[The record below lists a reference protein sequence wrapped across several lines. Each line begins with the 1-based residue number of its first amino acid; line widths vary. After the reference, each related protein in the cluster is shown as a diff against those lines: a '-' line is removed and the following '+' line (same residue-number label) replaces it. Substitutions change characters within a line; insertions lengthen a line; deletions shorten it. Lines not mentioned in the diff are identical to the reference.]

1 MLDWNEVVKKHK
13 IYRRWGIWWF
23 IICMVLG
30 VVFWMVLAWVAS
42 YGFVSFFGGLN
53 KPLEATQPQPAHVC
67 EVTSADLKALMV
79 VIDNKLATR
88 DTIMEGLQRQLYD
101 KQNGVKKK

>member
-1 MLDWNEVVKKHK
+1 MNDDCKCIV
-13 IYRRWGIWWF
+13 F
-23 IICMVLG
+23 G
-30 VVFWMVLAWVAS
+30 VIFWVVLACVVL
-42 YGFVSFFGGLN
+42 FVFPSFWSGLN
-53 KPLEATQPQPAHVC
+53 KPVEATQSPPAHVC

-88 DTIMEGLQRQLYD
+88 DNQIEGLQRQLYD